1 MSLSGRLKTMDLAEL
16 LQWVTIGRKTGSL
29 AFVKDK
35 TKVYIYLQEGKILSS
50 KSNDPTRQLGHYLLF
65 QGKLTESQLKKAF
78 ETHQQSRTLLGKI
91 LVEENLVSQEDI
103 QRALVSRTEE
113 VIYDLFLWEDGYF
126 HFSGSGYELEDL
138 ILINIDIN
146 SLLFEGVRRKDEWVR
161 IRSVF
166 PNNDVVL
173 ALRSGADL
181 KSLSLT
187 AMQKKLLYLLT
198 LKKPISEMILEMHGS
213 DFPICYELFQLYDKG
228 FVDIEEI
235 RQTTVEVES
244 PANLFDKGLELMQS
258 RRYQEAV
265 SIFQE
270 VIRLDPQNVIAS
282 EQIEQ
287 AEKAICQEFY
297 RSTIPAGRIPYYL
310 VPESSLIRHSLTHTE
325 GFVASR
331 INGAWDV
338 KSIVMLSPLRELEIL
353 QVLDKLMKMG
363 LIGLK

>member
-1 MSLSGRLKTMDLAEL
+1 M
-16 LQWVTIGRKTGSL
+16 
-29 AFVKDK
+29 
-35 TKVYIYLQEGKILSS
+35 
-50 KSNDPTRQLGHYLLF
+50 
-65 QGKLTESQLKKAF
+65 
-78 ETHQQSRTLLGKI
+78 
-91 LVEENLVSQEDI
+91 
-103 QRALVSRTEE
+103 RTEE

-173 ALRSGADL
+173 ALRAGIDL
-181 KSLSLT
+181 KSLDLT

-213 DFPICYELFQLYDKG
+213 DFPVCYELFQLYDKNI
-228 FVDIEEI
+228 VEIEEI
-235 RQTTVEVES
+235 RHTAVEVES
-244 PANLFDKGLELMQS
+244 PSNLFNKGLELIQS
-258 RRYQEAV
+258 RRYQEAIA
-265 SIFQE
+265 IFQE
-270 VIRLDPQNVIAS
+270 VSRLDPQNVLAS

-287 AEKAICQEFY
+287 AEKAICQDFY
-297 RSTIPAGRIPYYL
+297 RSTIPAGRIPHFI
-310 VPESSLIRHSLTHTE
+310 VPESALTRHSLTHEE

-331 INGAWDV
+331 INGTWDV

-363 LIGLK
+363 LIALK